1 MKANYVKPSLEIK
14 EIDTAESMLDGSKG
28 NNNFVLTNEKYT
40 GGIGNKNTTEVSS
53 GSALS
58 KQGSFLGNQ
67 WDDEE

>member
-1 MKANYVKPSLEIK
+1 
-14 EIDTAESMLDGSKG
+14 MLDGSKG

>member
-1 MKANYVKPSLEIK
+1 MKANYVKPSLKIK
-14 EIDTAESMLDGSKG
+14 EIDTAESMLDGS
-28 NNNFVLTNEKYT
+28 LTNEKYT
-40 GGIGNKNTTEVSS
+40 GGIGNTNTTEVSS